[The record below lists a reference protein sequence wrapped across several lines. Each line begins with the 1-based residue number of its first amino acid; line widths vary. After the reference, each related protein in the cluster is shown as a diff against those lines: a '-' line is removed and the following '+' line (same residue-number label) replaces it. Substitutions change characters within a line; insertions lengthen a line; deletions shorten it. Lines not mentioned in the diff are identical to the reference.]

1 MLNSDDNGPQ
11 TETIAKIARVGIAS
25 QRISLLMTYSS
36 IAIISVLAVTLLVLL
51 LRAPVAPIEFTRI
64 SYDPRLVCAGDTVS
78 YTVQVRIMTAPS
90 VLTGAEAWWSIDQQ
104 ITALP
109 GDRLLSAV
117 YTEPVNV
124 TRMTSITVPAQFAP
138 GRYEYRRA
146 WYYAGAPASIFI
158 VPFTVT
164 EDGCK

>member
-1 MLNSDDNGPQ
+1 MTHPI
-11 TETIAKIARVGIAS
+11 IAALKDRTNW
-25 QRISLLMTYSS
+25 LL
-36 IAIISVLAVTLLVLL
+36 VLAVALVSGVALLAY
-51 LRAPVAPIEFTRI
+51 RALQPDPQAPIEFTRI
-64 SYDPRLVCAGDTVS
+64 SYDPRPVCAGDTVS

-124 TRMTSITVPAQFAP
+124 TRMTSITVPAQFTP

-164 EDGCK
+164 EEGCE